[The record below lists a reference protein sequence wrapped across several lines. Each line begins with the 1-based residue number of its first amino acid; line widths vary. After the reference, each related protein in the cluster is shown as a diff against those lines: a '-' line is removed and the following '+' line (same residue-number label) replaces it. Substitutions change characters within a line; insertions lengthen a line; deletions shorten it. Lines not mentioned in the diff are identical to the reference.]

1 MISRKTLLSVIT
13 KRKLKRYFRALA
25 VAAVII
31 LGGIGMA
38 ALTRPQS
45 PTANDSK
52 LVPSGSPAPTV
63 QTVVSAEFA
72 RQSTI
77 QRLNFLIEE
86 EKLAHDVYTKMNE
99 IWGSQ
104 VFGNILQSEST
115 HQSQVLALLTSR
127 SLSDP
132 RTGTLGTFRDQDL
145 QKLYDSLIAKGKTS
159 AKDAYEVGVAIEEKD
174 IADISNI
181 LSNTTDESDVV
192 ATLERLR
199 SGSENHLR
207 AFNRQLSRVR

>member
-1 MISRKTLLSVIT
+1 MPRSNSTS
-13 KRKLKRYFRALA
+13 KLRIIPQRYLRPAIILAGVLIIGGGIALA
-25 VAAVII
+25 T
-31 LGGIGMA
+31 M
-38 ALTRPQS
+38 RPQFTSIMNPAVTVS
-45 PTANDSK
+45 PT
-52 LVPSGSPAPTV
+52 PPTTN
-63 QTVVSAEFA
+63 QTSVDPVFASETTAE
-72 RQSTI
+72 
-77 QRLNFLIEE
+77 RLSFLIEE
-86 EKLAHDVYTKMNE
+86 EKLAHDVYLKMNE

-115 HQSQVLALLTSR
+115 HQSQVLSLLETR
-127 SLSDP
+127 ALSDP
-132 RTGTLGTFRDQDL
+132 RTGTVGAFRNQDL
-145 QKLYDSLIAKGKTS
+145 QKLYDSLIAKGRLS

-207 AFNRQLSRVR
+207 AFNRQLSRNR